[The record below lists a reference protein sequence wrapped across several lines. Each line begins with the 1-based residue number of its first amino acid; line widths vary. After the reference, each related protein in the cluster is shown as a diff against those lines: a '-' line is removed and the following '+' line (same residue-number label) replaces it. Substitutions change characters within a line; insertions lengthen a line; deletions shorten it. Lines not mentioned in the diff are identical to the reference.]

1 MTFKELKHYLG
12 KTNKL
17 LRERQRV
24 ILMDTSVLRL
34 FHNGQL
40 FDILHG
46 LALVESIGISE
57 TEEGR
62 WKVYHSERG
71 ETSNLRV
78 FDEEE
83 TACDYFIRELHKFWP
98 IQTVKGII
106 VYPTLVINGFVLRD
120 ENTINKFWNLYV
132 GSNNENIDNIWN
144 QCSGKT
150 LGPYHITKKSFFR
163 PCVKSDY
170 DKLKKLKITNISSNG
185 ILFIQLK
192 RGEVFDIRLL
202 DTGDSETGLCYPTV
216 HMS

>member
-1 MTFKELKHYLG
+1 MTFKELKHYLR

-17 LRERQRV
+17 LRKRQRV

-46 LALVESIGISE
+46 LALVEADLFGIRE

-62 WKVYHSERG
+62 WEVYYSERG

-83 TACDYFIRELHKFWP
+83 TACNYFISEIHKFWP

-120 ENTINKFWNLYV
+120 ENTINKLWNLYV
-132 GSNNENIDNIWN
+132 GSNNEKIDNIWN

-150 LGPYHITKKSFFR
+150 LGPYHITKKSFFM

-170 DKLKKLKITNISSNG
+170 DKLKKLKITNVSCNG
-185 ILFIQLK
+185 ILFIQLR
-192 RGEVFDIRLL
+192 RGEVFDVNLL
-202 DTGDSETGLCYPTV
+202 DTGDSEDVLC
-216 HMS
+216 